1 MEKQKQTLIYASA
14 FFFGCVVADI
24 IHLIR
29 VLTNGSL
36 TFSPAELGVSEE
48 TAQTVVTIILS
59 ILVALVAIGVILKLY
74 LAIKGV
80 RQAYGKGG
88 KGKAHIT
95 WAKIIAVL
103 LVVSTVATIYG
114 IAQGTEGWYS
124 LLSPIVSLVAA
135 FFYIKSAT
143 ALKGDAAQ

>member
-24 IHLIR
+24 IHLVR

-48 TAQTVVTIILS
+48 MAQTVITVILG

-74 LAIKGV
+74 LAVKGV
-80 RQAYGKGG
+80 RQAHGKGG

-95 WAKIIAVL
+95 WAKIITVL
-103 LVVSTVATIYG
+103 LVVSVVAAIYG
-114 IAQGTEGWYS
+114 IVQGTETWYS
-124 LLSPIVSLVAA
+124 LLSPVISLVAA
-135 FFYIKSAT
+135 FFYIRSAT
-143 ALKGDAAQ
+143 ALKGEEAR